1 MSREQRRAVD
11 EKLRNAPER
20 PEATSIDQM
29 RAGFAAF
36 MSQYPVP
43 AEHRETPTTLA
54 GRPAVLVEPPGT
66 PRPGTILYFHGGSFA
81 LGSPH
86 TAMGLT
92 ANLVLRTGIRALS
105 LDYRLA
111 PEHPF
116 PAGIEDCLAAYRSL
130 LEDNDP
136 SSIVFAGDSAGGG
149 LSVTTT
155 LAARDAGLPM
165 PAGIVAFSAG
175 LDHTHSGASVADK
188 EAADPFFTGESLRKT
203 GKLYLA
209 GADPAQ
215 PLLAPAVHADL
226 TGFPPILLQVG
237 TNEVLLDDSVRLAKR
252 AREADVDVIL
262 DITADVPH
270 VFQTFTDTLD
280 EAGQALDRAALFVK
294 QRLR

>member
-1 MSREQRRAVD
+1 MSQEQRRAVD
-11 EKLRNAPER
+11 ELLRREPQGFE
-20 PEATSIDQM
+20 PLSVEKM
-29 RAGFAAF
+29 RAGFAAM
-36 MSQYPVP
+36 MSQFPVP
-43 AEHRETPTTLA
+43 AEARQTPATLA
-54 GRPAVLVEPPGT
+54 GRPTVLVEPPAT
-66 PRPGTILYFHGGSFA
+66 PRPGTILYFHGGSFS

-86 TAMGLT
+86 TAMSLT

-155 LAARDAGLPM
+155 LAARDAGLPV
-165 PAGIVAFSAG
+165 PAGIVAFSPG
-175 LDHTHSGASVADK
+175 LDHTYAGSTMTTK
-188 EAADPFFTGESLRKT
+188 EEADPFFTRESMVRTGE
-203 GKLYLA
+203 LYLA

-237 TNEVLLDDSVRLAKR
+237 ANEVLLDDSVRLAER
-252 AREADVDVIL
+252 ARDADVDVTL
-262 DITADVPH
+262 DVTAGVPH

-280 EAGQALDRAALFVK
+280 EAGEALDRAALFIN